1 MSEIDPIS
9 DSDHALEAIDELAR
23 ARGFTVGVAE
33 SLTGGQIAN
42 HLASVAGSSD
52 WFCGGIVAFQK
63 QVKFRLLDVPQ
74 TEAGDDSP
82 VVTAA
87 AASAMAGSTARLL
100 HADVAVA
107 VTGVGGPKTQD
118 GEPAGTVFLA
128 VCGPGTYEHAMR
140 FRFDGEPEEVLEQTI
155 LAALEALRNAMREGA
170 KK

>member
-9 DSDHALEAIDELAR
+9 DSDQLLRQIDELAR
-23 ARGFTVGVAE
+23 TRGFTVAVAE

-74 TEAGDDSP
+74 TDAGFDSP
-82 VVTAA
+82 VVTAD
-87 AASAMAGSTARLL
+87 AASAMAQTTARLL

-118 GEPAGTVFLA
+118 GEPSGTVFLA
-128 VCGPGTYEHAMR
+128 VHGPGSGGESMR
-140 FRFDGEPEEVLEQTI
+140 FRFDGKPEEVLEQTI
-155 LAALEALRNAMREGA
+155 LAALDALREAMRQRL